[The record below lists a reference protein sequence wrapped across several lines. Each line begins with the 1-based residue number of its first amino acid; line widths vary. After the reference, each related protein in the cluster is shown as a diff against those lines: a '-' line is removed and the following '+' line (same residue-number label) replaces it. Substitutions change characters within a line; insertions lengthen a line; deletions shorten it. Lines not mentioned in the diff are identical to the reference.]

1 MFGFRYITFVGI
13 LMLLQHLREADSFA
27 LHTNE
32 KRNIDYHDGAVIQL
46 SGKTISIKNVEEE
59 LEEANHGGE
68 TAVRAKRTALT
79 ATIDGKFTVH
89 LIVSVKPAEQV
100 VAVPPRVTKIGRLRT
115 SGGPVQSP
123 AISKSCQ
130 NEYCD
135 FAMELELL
143 KQVSKPAVD
152 STVGEIKKEEEEE
165 ANQNQTRSQ
174 GRVRIPITPAAAKR
188 DSKLRA
194 SRTQATTTRYPMITP
209 TSIKPVLGR
218 NKIETTTTRYYRTS
232 SASNRPSVS
241 NQVLNRTRTG
251 VGRYQSTRIPTNATR
266 FGQIRT
272 NAATRNNPLSIDS
285 REELVLFSEKRNE
298 NAQNGPNKSR
308 ARQKEGKS
316 PSALL
321 TRFQTTRIHRKKV
334 TDNADVSVGTNES
347 IPTTTEISQVQTANN
362 NSGTDKPE
370 CNSNVTFEFDVPIFR
385 DSVEHRKNVSADE
398 INVTTPAAEDVATP
412 TTVGNTIF
420 VMPIP
425 LNRRIMS
432 NVTQLDELKIEPTQN
447 NVTQGRPVSEI
458 PLESMSEDLTT
469 TEETILN
476 PTEISVPIETTEN
489 PISINSENS
498 DYFPWEQIGD
508 FEYQINP
515 KSKQVVNI
523 RLLQTTTTTTA
534 SYNPVTKSYE
544 EQGNNSSLKE
554 PPGQQDNLDV
564 ELGTAATTLE
574 IPATTVIPTQMVTIT
589 PTVKLPIPLN
599 RRKPID
605 GTQSDRVETPL
616 IIQPSRE
623 IVIIPARPKEIVEP
637 EQTAIFADNPTSTTQ
652 KPELVTLSSEV
663 TTEQVVN
670 RFTESATTISVQ
682 QTTITENSQKTEI
695 YSSAEIEKGQDNN
708 RNTSIAEVIPTESG
722 PAIIPPSIHRTE
734 EKDKE
739 SYVVEKI
746 NFESVK
752 EVEPITSTASGIP
765 IQTTTTS
772 SPMPEL
778 SDPTEDFP
786 WEQRHDYEVQV
797 NPTTKEIVNV
807 RLLTTT
813 TPKPLVSIDNF
824 DRTLKSESLLTDEEQ
839 DELTMEVLSRIL
851 ERNGKIRTPKVGDK
865 FFSGVKVPGTRVS
878 VTSSDQTNKNAAA
891 PPIRTV
897 VVPNNNRDRT
907 AHGRK
912 PIFSHSSEDGVFFF
926 RYANDEDPS
935 NADNRKPK
943 LNIDADDEI
952 RETDWNTRRNHV
964 PVRDSP
970 YFYYVQD
977 GTNSSAL
984 VKASCYVLFLVACV
998 LVVL

>member
-1 MFGFRYITFVGI
+1 
-13 LMLLQHLREADSFA
+13 
-27 LHTNE
+27 
-32 KRNIDYHDGAVIQL
+32 
-46 SGKTISIKNVEEE
+46 
-59 LEEANHGGE
+59 
-68 TAVRAKRTALT
+68 
-79 ATIDGKFTVH
+79 
-89 LIVSVKPAEQV
+89 
-100 VAVPPRVTKIGRLRT
+100 
-115 SGGPVQSP
+115 
-123 AISKSCQ
+123 
-130 NEYCD
+130 
-135 FAMELELL
+135 
-143 KQVSKPAVD
+143 
-152 STVGEIKKEEEEE
+152 
-165 ANQNQTRSQ
+165 
-174 GRVRIPITPAAAKR
+174 
-188 DSKLRA
+188 
-194 SRTQATTTRYPMITP
+194 
-209 TSIKPVLGR
+209 
-218 NKIETTTTRYYRTS
+218 
-232 SASNRPSVS
+232 VS

-298 NAQNGPNKSR
+298 NGPNKSR

-334 TDNADVSVGTNES
+334 TDNDDVSVGTNES

-385 DSVEHRKNVSADE
+385 DSVEHKKNVSADE

-412 TTVGNTIF
+412 ITVGNTIF

-432 NVTQLDELKIEPTQN
+432 NVTQLDELKIESIQN
-447 NVTQGRPVSEI
+447 NVTQGLPVSEI

-469 TEETILN
+469 IEETILN
-476 PTEISVPIETTEN
+476 PTKETVLNPTETGVPIETTEN
-489 PISINSENS
+489 PIPINSENS

-523 RLLQTTTTTTA
+523 RLLQTTTTTA

-544 EQGNNSSLKE
+544 KQGNNSSLNE
-554 PPGQQDNLDV
+554 PQGGQDNLDV

-616 IIQPSRE
+616 IEPSRE
-623 IVIIPARPKEIVEP
+623 IVIIPARPMEIVEP

-652 KPELVTLSSEV
+652 KPELVTLSSEA

-670 RFTESATTISVQ
+670 GFTESATTISVQ
-682 QTTITENSQKTEI
+682 QTTIPENSQKTEI
-695 YSSAEIEKGQDNN
+695 YSSAEIEKGQDNY

-722 PAIIPPSIHRTE
+722 PAIIPPSIHRME

-746 NFESVK
+746 NLESAR

-772 SPMPEL
+772 SPIPEL

-813 TPKPLVSIDNF
+813 TPEPLVSDDHF
-824 DRTLKSESLLTDEEQ
+824 DRTLKSDKSLLTDEEQ

-865 FFSGVKVPGTRVS
+865 FFSGVKVAGTRVA

-897 VVPNNNRDRT
+897 VVPNNHRDRT

>member
-1 MFGFRYITFVGI
+1 
-13 LMLLQHLREADSFA
+13 MLLQHLREADSFA

-32 KRNIDYHDGAVIQL
+32 KRNVDYHDGAVIQL

-68 TAVRAKRTALT
+68 TAARAKRTALT

-115 SGGPVQSP
+115 GGGPVQSP

-152 STVGEIKKEEEEE
+152 STVGEIKKEEEE

-174 GRVRIPITPAAAKR
+174 GRVRIPITPAAAAKR

-218 NKIETTTTRYYRTS
+218 NKIETTTTRHYRTS

-251 VGRYQSTRIPTNATR
+251 VGRYQSTRIATNATR
-266 FGQIRT
+266 FGKIRT
-272 NAATRNNPLSIDS
+272 NAATRNSPLSIDS

-298 NAQNGPNKSR
+298 NGPNKSR
-308 ARQKEGKS
+308 ARQKEGA

-334 TDNADVSVGTNES
+334 TDNADDVSVGTNES
-347 IPTTTEISQVQTANN
+347 ITTTTEISQVQTANN
-362 NSGTDKPE
+362 ISRTDKPE
-370 CNSNVTFEFDVPIFR
+370 CNSNMTFQFDVPIFR
-385 DSVEHRKNVSADE
+385 DSVEHKNNVSADE
-398 INVTTPAAEDVATP
+398 INVTS

-425 LNRRIMS
+425 LNRRIKS
-432 NVTQLDELKIEPTQN
+432 NVTQLDELKIEPIQN
-447 NVTQGRPVSEI
+447 NVTQGLPVSDI

-508 FEYQINP
+508 FEFQFNP

-544 EQGNNSSLKE
+544 EQGNHSSLNE
-554 PPGQQDNLDV
+554 PPGQQAKQDNLDV

-574 IPATTVIPTQMVTIT
+574 IPATTVIPTQMVIIT

-623 IVIIPARPKEIVEP
+623 IVIIPARPMEIVEP
-637 EQTAIFADNPTSTTQ
+637 EQTAIFADNQTYTTQ
-652 KPELVTLSSEV
+652 KPEMFTLSSEA

-682 QTTITENSQKTEI
+682 QTTIPENSQKTEI
-695 YSSAEIEKGQDNN
+695 YSSAEIEKGQDNY
-708 RNTSIAEVIPTESG
+708 RNKSIAEVIPTESG

-746 NFESVK
+746 NLESAR

-772 SPMPEL
+772 SPIPEL

-813 TPKPLVSIDNF
+813 TPKPLVSDDHF
-824 DRTLKSESLLTDEEQ
+824 DRTLKSDKSLLTDEEQ

-851 ERNGKIRTPKVGDK
+851 ERNGKIRTQKVDDK
-865 FFSGVKVPGTRVS
+865 FLRGVKVPGTRVA

-897 VVPNNNRDRT
+897 VVPNNHRDRT

-912 PIFSHSSEDGVFFF
+912 PIFSHSSEDGVFYF

-935 NADNRKPK
+935 NADNRNPK
-943 LNIDADDEI
+943 MNIDNTDDEI

>member
-1 MFGFRYITFVGI
+1 
-13 LMLLQHLREADSFA
+13 MLLQHLREADSFA

-32 KRNIDYHDGAVIQL
+32 KRNYDYRDGAVIQL
-46 SGKTISIKNVEEE
+46 SDETISLKNVEEE

-68 TAVRAKRTALT
+68 TAARAKRTALT

-100 VAVPPRVTKIGRLRT
+100 AIRPRVTKVGRLRT
-115 SGGPVQSP
+115 GGGPVQSP

-152 STVGEIKKEEEEE
+152 SSGEIKKEEEE

-174 GRVRIPITPAAAKR
+174 GRVRIIPITSAAAAKR

-194 SRTQATTTRYPMITP
+194 SRTQATTTRYPMLLTP
-209 TSIKPVLGR
+209 SSIKPVLGR
-218 NKIETTTTRYYRTS
+218 SKIETTTTRYYRTS
-232 SASNRPSVS
+232 SASNRPSAS
-241 NQVLNRTRTG
+241 NQVSNRTRTG
-251 VGRYQSTRIPTNATR
+251 VGRYQSTRIATNATR
-266 FGQIRT
+266 FGQIRAS
-272 NAATRNNPLSIDS
+272 AATRSSPLSIDS
-285 REELVLFSEKRNE
+285 RGEFGLFSEKRNE
-298 NAQNGPNKSR
+298 NGPNKSR

-334 TDNADVSVGTNES
+334 TDNADDVSVGTNES
-347 IPTTTEISQVQTANN
+347 IPTPTEISQVQTANN
-362 NSGTDKPE
+362 ISGTDKPE
-370 CNSNVTFEFDVPIFR
+370 CHSNVTSQFDVPIFR
-385 DSVEHRKNVSADE
+385 NSIEHKKNLSSDE

-447 NVTQGRPVSEI
+447 NVTQVLPVSEI
-458 PLESMSEDLTT
+458 PLESMSEDQTT
-469 TEETILN
+469 TEETILKPTEETVLN
-476 PTEISVPIETTEN
+476 PTETGVQAETTEN
-489 PISINSENS
+489 PISINSEDPYS
-498 DYFPWEQIGD
+498 FPWEQIGD
-508 FEYQINP
+508 FEFQFNP

-523 RLLQTTTTTTA
+523 RLLQTTTTTA

-544 EQGNNSSLKE
+544 EQGNNSSWNE
-554 PPGQQDNLDV
+554 PQGQQDNLDV

-574 IPATTVIPTQMVTIT
+574 IPATTTVIPTQMVIIT

-605 GTQSDRVETPL
+605 GTQSDRVEPPL
-616 IIQPSRE
+616 IEPRRE
-623 IVIIPARPKEIVEP
+623 IVIIPARPMEIVEP
-637 EQTAIFADNPTSTTQ
+637 EQTAIFGDNQTSITE
-652 KPELVTLSSEV
+652 KPELVTLSSEA
-663 TTEQVVN
+663 TTEQVV
-670 RFTESATTISVQ
+670 RGFTETATTIAVQ
-682 QTTITENSQKTEI
+682 QTTIPENSQKKEI
-695 YSSAEIEKGQDNN
+695 YSSAEIEKGQDNY
-708 RNTSIAEVIPTESG
+708 RNKSIAEVIPTESG
-722 PAIIPPSIHRTE
+722 PAIIPPPINRTE

-746 NFESVK
+746 NLESAK

-765 IQTTTTS
+765 IQTTATS
-772 SPMPEL
+772 SPIPEL
-778 SDPTEDFP
+778 SDQSEDFP

-813 TPKPLVSIDNF
+813 TQKPLVSNDHF

-851 ERNGKIRTPKVGDK
+851 ERNGKIRTQKVGDT
-865 FFSGVKVPGTRVS
+865 FFRGVKVPGTRVAVS
-878 VTSSDQTNKNAAA
+878 SSDQTNQNAAAAA

-912 PIFSHSSEDGVFFF
+912 PIFSHSTEDGVFYF

-935 NADNRKPK
+935 NADNRNPIKM
-943 LNIDADDEI
+943 NGDADDEMS
-952 RETDWNTRRNHV
+952 ETDWNTRRNHV